1 MMPNSSSHSI
11 PTPKSCAT
19 PVIAALCLSSRPER
33 DFANAP
39 SPITRNTAS
48 AAFAGLKYLDD
59 LGEVD
64 LGYRLMV
71 AYWGRGLATEASLA
85 CVNYG
90 FQTLELKR
98 IIGLVAPQ
106 NHRSVRVLE
115 KCGMAFERMIDSL
128 GQQMA
133 QYAIDGGHPV

>member
-1 MMPNSSSHSI
+1 MRHTGDSCLMSVEQARAGLCQRPIADYQKYGFGRLAVFLRSSGKLI
-11 PTPKSCAT
+11 G
-19 PVIAALCLSSRPER
+19 
-33 DFANAP
+33 
-39 SPITRNTAS
+39 
-48 AAFAGLKYLDD
+48 FAGLKYLDD